1 MAENVSV
8 ERSVVDGRRWSRWGS
23 TGVQAALVVALGWL
37 LARALTWDGW
47 ERVVA
52 LVTQGF
58 VAVTALFNPL
68 LGLLVGLI
76 LAPFAPF
83 WHFDLSMGAG
93 VPDIGLV
100 RMTVLV
106 AGFLVLA
113 QLAQGT
119 LDLPS
124 LGWTEV
130 GMLIFVSGMLI
141 ATRMALKG
149 FVFALQTTFDAY
161 VVPMAFYLL
170 ARILVNSRQRL
181 RLTLDALLFVA
192 VYVAVLVLHESWTG
206 VSIFYPW
213 GRAGLYGG
221 SLRRVTN
228 LFGNPVYHAMI
239 LDTLLPV
246 AIYRYATAANT
257 TTRRGYLALLLL
269 MLTAVAF
276 LYSRAGYLAAF
287 LVMTLMAIRYP
298 RWRRIYIPTL
308 VTGLIVLVLFWG
320 RFTQSQLYQDRLLNV
335 RSVESRGKTVDVA
348 IRLWKESPL
357 FGIGYPNYGLIT
369 LRRGYFVQIDDK
381 WLPAPH
387 NTFFGILSQA
397 GLIGFAGYMLLMF
410 GLFRELFTRYRFWLR
425 ARTRETFARWWQ
437 LVTRTPERAQAA
449 EWAFVGTISL
459 LAYIT
464 IIVTI
469 DADPAQFSNI
479 VFYTL
484 LGAILG
490 YLSRWARL
498 HSTGGREGEA

>member
-1 MAENVSV
+1 MTI
-8 ERSVVDGRRWSRWGS
+8 RQ
-23 TGVQAALVVALGWL
+23 GVQRQWTQWLGGTAQAVLVLALGWV
-37 LARALTWDGW
+37 LARALTGDGW
-47 ERVVA
+47 ERMVA
-52 LVTQGF
+52 LVTQTF
-58 VAVTALFNPL
+58 VMVSALVNPL
-68 LGLLVGLI
+68 VGLLLGLI

-93 VPDIGLV
+93 VPDLGLV

-106 AGFLVLA
+106 VGFLVLA
-113 QLAQGT
+113 QLARGT

-130 GMLIFVSGMLI
+130 GMLIFVGGMLV

-149 FVFALQTTFDAY
+149 FVFALQTAFDAY
-161 VVPMAFYLL
+161 VVPFAFYLL
-170 ARILVNSRQRL
+170 ARVLVNRRERL
-181 RLTLDALLFVA
+181 RLTLNVLLFVA

-239 LDTLLPV
+239 LNVLLPV
-246 AIYRYATAANT
+246 AIYRYVTATDT
-257 TTRRGYLALLLL
+257 TARRGYLALVLL

-287 LVMTLMAIRYP
+287 LVMTLMAVRYP
-298 RWRRIYIPTL
+298 RWRRLYVPAL
-308 VTGLIVLVLFWG
+308 VAGLVVLALFWG

-335 RSVESRGKTVDVA
+335 KSVESRGKTVDVA
-348 IRLWKESPL
+348 IRLWKENPL

-369 LRRGYFVQIDDK
+369 LQRGYFVQIDDK

-397 GLIGFAGYMLLMF
+397 GALAFTGYVLMIL
-410 GLFRELFTRYRFWLR
+410 GVFRELMSRYRQGVRSRVR
-425 ARTRETFARWWQ
+425 ALA
-437 LVTRTPERAQAA
+437 LPEEPTDAS
-449 EWAFVGTISL
+449 EWAYVGFTAL
-459 LAYIT
+459 VAYLT
-464 IIVTI
+464 IIATI

-490 YLSRWARL
+490 YLSRWVRL
-498 HSTGGREGEA
+498 HSPREREGAG